1 MRAIVTMRLAQTI
14 LRLYPSQWRT
24 RYEDEAFDL
33 LTERPPTWDDVG
45 NLVLHALYTHLSPN
59 LTLTGEE
66 SLQERLVVLMRAL
79 RSSEITVFWAFVIA
93 VIAWLQFGGLIDGGP
108 YASLVNVASAWP
120 LIGFMPANG
129 LSAAMAFQSAAV
141 DLAFLAVLAGGL
153 PLAIAAWRRA
163 PHLRQYFLI
172 PVAGFVGAVLP
183 GLIAIPFAGHKAVI
197 NLGFETPITD
207 AYLVWF
213 VALATLSTLALSRI
227 IAKSDLDDRLV
238 RFAFIPSIVA
248 AGALLLMLGATVAW
262 GLAAHQEFPQLFDQ
276 VDLTTG
282 HVTITTWVIDVM
294 VMTGAALVAILA
306 IIRGAATRN
315 AARAASA

>member
-1 MRAIVTMRLAQTI
+1 MRAIVTARLAQHI
-14 LRLYPSQWRT
+14 LRLYPSRWRA
-24 RYEDEAFDL
+24 RYVDEALDL
-33 LTERPPTWDDVG
+33 LTERPPTWGDVG

-66 SLQERLVVLMRAL
+66 SLYERLVVLMRAL
-79 RSSEITVFWAFVIA
+79 RSSEITVFWAFVVA
-93 VIAWLQFGGLIDGGP
+93 VVAWLQFGGLIDGGP
-108 YASLVNVASAWP
+108 YMSLIDKASVWP
-120 LIGFMPANG
+120 LVGFMPANG
-129 LSAAMAFQSAAV
+129 ISAAMTFQSAAA

-163 PHLRQYFLI
+163 PHLRRYFLV
-172 PVAGFVGAVLP
+172 PVAGFVGAILP

-213 VALATLSTLALSRI
+213 VALATVSTLALSRI
-227 IAKSDLDDRLV
+227 IAQSEPDNRLI
-238 RFAFIPSIVA
+238 RFAFIPSVVA
-248 AGALLLMLGATVAW
+248 AVALLLMLGATVAW

-276 VDLTTG
+276 GDLTTG
-282 HVTITTWVIDVM
+282 HVTITTWVIDVI

-306 IIRGAATRN
+306 ILRGRIG
-315 AARAASA
+315 